1 MGQSGREHCGN
12 AFRTSRPGGILVSL
26 DAGAASEQAKKAP
39 DGRQQGLGFSVR
51 ADVVAAAVTIAAALG
66 GCSASEIVQNWT
78 PDPVPDL
85 AEPNYR
91 RIVADNIKTVFPK
104 EIEFGALEISG
115 VRQVVHLKGPAWLT
129 CLKVD
134 AHGHPQHYA
143 IFIQGNKII
152 DSRAGILLDQCHKA
166 AYTPFEVSLPPK
178 KSET

>member
-1 MGQSGREHCGN
+1 
-12 AFRTSRPGGILVSL
+12 
-26 DAGAASEQAKKAP
+26 
-39 DGRQQGLGFSVR
+39 LGFSVR
-51 ADVVAAAVTIAAALG
+51 AFAVAAVVTVAAILG
-66 GCSASEIVQNWT
+66 GCSASEIVQNWM
-78 PDPVPDL
+78 PGPVPDL

-115 VRQVVHLKGPAWLT
+115 VRPVDHLKGPAWLT
-129 CLKVD
+129 CLKLD

-152 DSRAGILLDQCHKA
+152 DSRVGILLDQCHKA
-166 AYTPFEVSLPPK
+166 AYSPFEISLPEK